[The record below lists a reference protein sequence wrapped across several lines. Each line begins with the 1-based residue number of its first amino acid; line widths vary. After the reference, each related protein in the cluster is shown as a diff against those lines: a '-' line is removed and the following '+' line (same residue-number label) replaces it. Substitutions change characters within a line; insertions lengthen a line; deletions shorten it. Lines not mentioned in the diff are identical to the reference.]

1 MHLELLSDKVEIVPS
16 GIAEETGVERESD
29 ASWRCRR
36 FLRKKKTLFTVVV
49 FIFENLFTVVVFT
62 FDDKPASVD
71 LGRSPNVGWG

>member
-16 GIAEETGVERESD
+16 SVAEETGVERESD

-49 FIFENLFTVVVFT
+49 FIF
-62 FDDKPASVD
+62 DDKPASVD
-71 LGRSPNVGWG
+71 LGRSPNVGWD

>member
-16 GIAEETGVERESD
+16 SIAEETGVERESD

-36 FLRKKKTLFTVVV
+36 FLRRKTSLSTVVV
-49 FIFENLFTVVVFT
+49 FIFENLFIVVVFI

-71 LGRSPNVGWG
+71 LERSPNVGWD